1 VGLFRR
7 MREEDLAETDEVPD
21 DVAAVPG
28 RDAGP
33 WDVGD
38 VDGPGDRIDVG
49 ALWLPRREG
58 MELRMEVDK
67 ASQLVTGASLQLH
80 GSALQV
86 QVFAAPRS
94 EGIWDDIRAEIAES
108 VTKQGGTVD
117 DLPGPFGRELLA
129 RIPVRTTE
137 GRTGHRPVRFI
148 GHDGPRWFLRGVLSG
163 RAAVDPERARELE
176 ALFAD
181 VVVVRGPEPRVPRDL
196 LPLTL
201 PGRAAPGAAA
211 ATPSFDPLTRGP
223 EITEV
228 H

>member
-1 VGLFRR
+1 MGLFRKS
-7 MREEDLAETDEVPD
+7 REEDLAETDEVD
-21 DVAAVPG
+21 GDAVPG
-28 RDAGP
+28 RERGP
-33 WDVGD
+33 WDVGE

-80 GSALQV
+80 GSSLQV

-94 EGIWDDIRAEIAES
+94 DGIWDDIRAEIAES

-129 RIPVRTTE
+129 RLPVRTPE

-163 RAAVDPERARELE
+163 RAAVDPERAREARD
-176 ALFAD
+176 ALRRRRGRARRRAARPARPSSPAAAGRHARGPGGPGP
-181 VVVVRGPEPRVPRDL
+181 VVRPAHPR
-196 LPLTL
+196 
-201 PGRAAPGAAA
+201 A
-211 ATPSFDPLTRGP
+211 
-223 EITEV
+223 
-228 H
+228 